1 MPKRS
6 PLENLRMPKDI
17 KCYIRST
24 PQEAP
29 RTEPFVA
36 GTLTLLRTVFKLCTV
51 TQATFSKRSPLGN
64 VRTPKD
70 IIFSNRNNTTSI
82 DSNRALCRPSQNNRG
97 IWARSDVM
105 VSCTALRPRAERF
118 SCPPPHPDAGPHAG
132 TEIRMVERRRASEVW
147 AMKDVACSM

>member
-29 RTEPFVA
+29 RTEPCVA
-36 GTLTLLRTVFKLCTV
+36 GTLLRTVFQMCTV
-51 TQATFSKRSPLGN
+51 TKATFSKRSPLGN

-118 SCPPPHPDAGPHAG
+118 SCSPLPPPTPTQVRTQVQKYGWLSAG
-132 TEIRMVERRRASEVW
+132 ERARYGR
-147 AMKDVACSM
+147 